1 MLRPIVRRP
10 QGVQLFTV
18 CVTLIALANHHAI
31 AGRQNSTMTRLF
43 APVDIEVDI
52 SRLSDSEHRALS
64 HIIAAARV
72 MDSIFLQQVW
82 AGNPSM
88 LLSLLDDETAAGA
101 ARLDFFL
108 LNKGPWS
115 RIENDQAFVRDTP
128 QKQASANFYPTNA
141 TKEEIETW
149 FKQLEGQAQTEAI

>member
-1 MLRPIVRRP
+1 MLRPILRRP
-10 QGVQLFTV
+10 QGVQLFAV
-18 CVTLIALANHHAI
+18 CVVTLIALASHRAI

-52 SRLSDSEHRALS
+52 SRLSDSERRALA

-88 LLSLLDDETAAGA
+88 LLSLGARAAS
-101 ARLDFFL
+101 
-108 LNKGPWS
+108 GP
-115 RIENDQAFVRDTP
+115 INMIVTNVPGP
-128 QKQASANFYPTNA
+128 QMPLSSELKPG
-141 TKEEIETW
+141 EEGT
-149 FKQLEGQAQTEAI
+149 LP